1 MKNLGK
7 SPEVE
12 CERYEAVAF
21 RHSGRRLTEFAVLR
35 TVHTIGLQIRYYL
48 RFGNSLTFAEIP
60 RLEGFCGKQAP
71 NVTPLFPPAVI
82 LLLSALSLRD
92 TMPFGPRVNI
102 NDPRTFRCPKCT
114 YLVDLQILAGSDPIQ
129 CFLGLIPPGSAF
141 AAPTREPGI
150 ILNPA
155 SSLILCRPCLRIKYL
170 AQSRLPQKSLF
181 LRLVERDAWSAAAPN
196 QETLTAAMNGADNAV
211 SRPLSPEFLARL
223 SAIAADMRAPVDQ
236 TILQANLSLLH
247 DRQRDAAFTASL
259 PSLPPSPTKSQDDRH
274 REYTVRLA
282 RGVSTP
288 RPSPPQPAAS
298 SSRSLLPAPARR
310 IILIYWAHT
319 GQQAA
324 ISVVQDCA
332 AWERTWPGIKLD
344 DFVQHL
350 SSSDTMYEFY
360 SAEYRTWISIPPVY
374 VQIVRTDQPFLV
386 RRVGVLDGVNH
397 DGYIQR
403 LHTFLDLPLLPPTPL
418 RTRPASATTRRRPR
432 PLKLIEIEE
441 DDNEVEIVEFPRRR
455 AKVKIEDVDDDEVQV
470 VGPPCKRAKVVK
482 IDDDDDNEVE
492 LVESSSRCRW
502 LSASPTPS
510 LSLSVKTSD
519 STASI
524 RSLSPSPEFPTIL
537 YPRK

>member
-1 MKNLGK
+1 MEAIIQYMDRESEL
-7 SPEVE
+7 PENV
-12 CERYEAVAF
+12 
-21 RHSGRRLTEFAVLR
+21 
-35 TVHTIGLQIRYYL
+35 
-48 RFGNSLTFAEIP
+48 FGSFGSSLTFAEIP
-60 RLEGFCGKQAP
+60 RLERFCGKQAP
-71 NVTPLFPPAVI
+71 NITPLFPPAVI

-102 NDPRTFRCPKCT
+102 NDPRTFRCPKCK

-129 CFLGLIPPGSAF
+129 CYLGCF
-141 AAPTREPGI
+141 RKTHD
-150 ILNPA
+150 
-155 SSLILCRPCLRIKYL
+155 KYL
-170 AQSRLPQKSLF
+170 ARSRLSRASL
-181 LRLVERDAWSAAAPN
+181 LQRLVERDAWSAAAPN
-196 QETLTAAMNGADNAV
+196 QEILTAAMKGADNAV

-223 SAIAADMRAPVDQ
+223 SAIAADVRAPVDQ

-274 REYTVRLA
+274 REYTMRIA

-298 SSRSLLPAPARR
+298 TSRSLLPAPARR

-360 SAEYRTWISIPPVY
+360 SAEYRTWISIPPAY
-374 VQIVRTDQPFLV
+374 VQIVRTNQPFLV
-386 RRVGVLDGVNH
+386 RRIGVLDGVNH

-403 LHTFLDLPLLPPTPL
+403 LHTFLDLPLLPPSPL

-441 DDNEVEIVEFPRRR
+441 DDNEVEVVEFPRKR
-455 AKVKIEDVDDDEVQV
+455 AKVKIEDADDDEVQV
-470 VGPPCKRAKVVK
+470 VGPPCKRAKVVT
-482 IDDDDDNEVE
+482 IDDDDEVE
-492 LVESSSRCRW
+492 LVESSSRRRR
-502 LSASPTPS
+502 LSVSPTPS
-510 LSLSVKTSD
+510 LSLSVNTSD

-524 RSLSPSPEFPTIL
+524 RSLSPSPEFPTML
-537 YPRK
+537 YSCK

>member
-1 MKNLGK
+1 
-7 SPEVE
+7 
-12 CERYEAVAF
+12 
-21 RHSGRRLTEFAVLR
+21 
-35 TVHTIGLQIRYYL
+35 
-48 RFGNSLTFAEIP
+48 
-60 RLEGFCGKQAP
+60 
-71 NVTPLFPPAVI
+71 
-82 LLLSALSLRD
+82 
-92 TMPFGPRVNI
+92 MPFGPRVNI
-102 NDPRTFRCPKCT
+102 NNPRTFRCPKCT

-129 CFLGLIPPGSAF
+129 CFSSLIPPGSAF
-141 AAPTREPGI
+141 AAPTRESGI

-170 AQSRLPQKSLF
+170 APSCLPQKSLF
-181 LRLVERDAWSAAAPN
+181 LRLVEQDAWSAAAPN
-196 QETLTAAMNGADNAV
+196 QETLTAAMRDCRVHRAPNDK
-211 SRPLSPEFLARL
+211 LSPEFLARL
-223 SAIAADMRAPVDQ
+223 SAIAADVRAPVDQ
-236 TILQANLSLLH
+236 TVLQANLSLLH
-247 DRQRDAAFTASL
+247 DRQRDAAFTVSL

-288 RPSPPQPAAS
+288 HPSPLQPAAS
-298 SSRSLLPAPARR
+298 SSRSLLPAPARC
-310 IILIYWAHT
+310 IILIYWVHT

-332 AWERTWPGIKLD
+332 VWERTWPGIKLD

-360 SAEYRTWISIPPVY
+360 SAEYRTWISIPPMY
-374 VQIVRTDQPFLV
+374 VQIVCTDQPFLV
-386 RRVGVLDGVNH
+386 QRVGVLDGVNH
-397 DGYIQR
+397 DGYIQC
-403 LHTFLDLPLLPPTPL
+403 LHNFLNLPLLPPTPL
-418 RTRPASATTRRRPR
+418 RTHPASATTRRRPR

-455 AKVKIEDVDDDEVQV
+455 AKVKIEDVDDNEVQV
-470 VGPPCKRAKVVK
+470 VGFPCKHTKVVK
-482 IDDDDDNEVE
+482 IDNDNDNEVE
-492 LVESSSRCRW
+492 LVESSSRRRW

-524 RSLSPSPEFPTIL
+524 CSLSPSPEFPTML